1 VIDRRVIV
9 VLLWIL
15 ATSLVAFA
23 VVVAFAALHHA
34 LGDLLVARILRTLA
48 SGLGILTVIDV
59 VLLVAA
65 IAIWICTMIDPPVLS
80 EDDGSL
86 DDGRGSNANHE
97 ADPLL
102 KEPLPT
108 ANTLESEPVEPVEP
122 AEQNEDAAR

>member
-1 VIDRRVIV
+1 MIDRRVIV

-34 LGDLLVARILRTLA
+34 LGDLLVARILRIIA

-65 IAIWICTMIDPPVLS
+65 IAIWICTMLEPPVPS
-80 EDDGSL
+80 GDDGPL
-86 DDGRGSNANHE
+86 DNGWGSDANRE
-97 ADPLL
+97 GDPQLQ
-102 KEPLPT
+102 EPFPT
-108 ANTLESEPVEPVEP
+108 ADASDSEP
-122 AEQNEDAAR
+122 AEPAEPSEGAAR